1 MRRLLALLLI
11 TATLAGCASS
21 SGPADGYLTPKQ
33 DAQGRYVI
41 DLTADN
47 KVAPV
52 KAQVPVGATVVWTVG
67 SGGIHD
73 VTSDPDSAE
82 AFSSD
87 AQYPGKMK
95 GGNQYEHT
103 FTKPGTS
110 TYRCVLHGEM
120 MKASLRVV

>member
-1 MRRLLALLLI
+1 MRWILALLLI
-11 TATLAGCASS
+11 AATLAGCASS
-21 SGPADGYLTPKQ
+21 SSSGDGSVTPRQ

-52 KAQVPVGATVVWTVG
+52 KAQVPVGATVVWVVAQ
-67 SGGIHD
+67 GGIHD
-73 VTSDPDSAE
+73 VTSDPGASE
-82 AFSSD
+82 SFSSES
-87 AQYPGKMK
+87 QYPGKMK
-95 GGNQYEHT
+95 GGNEYEHT

-120 MKASLRVV
+120 MKASVRVA